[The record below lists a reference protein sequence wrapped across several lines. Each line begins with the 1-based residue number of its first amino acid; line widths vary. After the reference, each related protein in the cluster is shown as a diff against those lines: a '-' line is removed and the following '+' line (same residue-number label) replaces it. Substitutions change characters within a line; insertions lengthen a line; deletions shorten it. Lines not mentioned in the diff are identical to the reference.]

1 MHVCLSLWACMWVCV
16 CVCGYVCSVLMVV
29 TEELVPEA
37 KGPHAVGSFLLFPQG
52 LHEIWHL
59 QIWTKQHY
67 LSHGGNGPKV
77 LREMLA
83 FGQAHYCWTQRRT
96 TFSRM
101 HWRHW
106 KSQCEN
112 PSWGPFQHRTH
123 WILSGCGCC
132 VSGGGGTKLFWKQ
145 SPPPKSDPNPHKPSS
160 KTVYFLIFKIST
172 SSPSTGYWRA
182 GVTTVLE
189 KVRSPQRKPWWP
201 RNAWNYLLS
210 PLLSYVFNSLPF
222 SYFCF
227 KQLFMVLQ
235 MARWNNLNKRQCIR
249 YPKASNNNFW

>member
-1 MHVCLSLWACMWVCV
+1 MYAWVCELACGYVYMCVCV
-16 CVCGYVCSVLMVV
+16 CVFCFNGSYWGTGPL
-29 TEELVPEA
+29 A

-123 WILSGCGCC
+123 WIPSGCGCC
-132 VSGGGGTKLFWKQ
+132 VSGGGGTKLLWT
-145 SPPPKSDPNPHKPSS
+145 KSDPSPHKPSP
-160 KTVYFLIFKIST
+160 KTVYFLIFKINMSNI
-172 SSPSTGYWRA
+172 SAGYWRA

-189 KVRSPQRKPWWP
+189 KVRSPQRRWTGKPWWP

-210 PLLSYVFNSLPF
+210 PLLS
-222 SYFCF
+222 
-227 KQLFMVLQ
+227 
-235 MARWNNLNKRQCIR
+235 
-249 YPKASNNNFW
+249 

>member
-1 MHVCLSLWACMWVCV
+1 MYAWVCELACGYVYV
-16 CVCGYVCSVLMVV
+16 CVYVCSVLMVV

-37 KGPHAVGSFLLFPQG
+37 KGTHAVGLFLLFPQG

-77 LREMLA
+77 LRETLA
-83 FGQAHYCWTQRRT
+83 FGQAHYCWAQRRT

-123 WILSGCGCC
+123 CIPSGYGCC
-132 VSGGGGTKLFWKQ
+132 VSGGRR
-145 SPPPKSDPNPHKPSS
+145 H
-160 KTVYFLIFKIST
+160 KTVVDQVWSQST
-172 SSPSTGYWRA
+172 QAKSQDC
-182 GVTTVLE
+182 V
-189 KVRSPQRKPWWP
+189 
-201 RNAWNYLLS
+201 
-210 PLLSYVFNSLPF
+210 F
-222 SYFCF
+222 SYF
-227 KQLFMVLQ
+227 QD
-235 MARWNNLNKRQCIR
+235 
-249 YPKASNNNFW
+249 